1 VPELTTLSKL
11 GVARVSVGPS
21 LLKIAI
27 RAMKDLAV
35 QLKDREGLSSI
46 TGNEIIT
53 DYLKNL
59 QIRGI
64 DQ

>member
-1 VPELTTLSKL
+1 
-11 GVARVSVGPS
+11 
-21 LLKIAI
+21 
-27 RAMKDLAV
+27 MKDLAV